1 MEPSASVFIRA
12 MSEWL
17 PISSVPD
24 ERAVEVCVID
34 ETGTHALVVPCR
46 RKPYN
51 WVNWVNAVS
60 NAPLDINPTHW
71 REPETG
77 DGPAS
82 K

>member
-1 MEPSASVFIRA
+1 
-12 MSEWL
+12 MSEWR

-51 WVNWVNAVS
+51 WVNAVS